1 MTSVSSRLL
10 VSICLVLVSI
20 GLVRA
25 RQPELPPQALQRVTA
40 FFEERRNARYMEKN
54 CQPTTYP
61 GWEGL
66 PLQQCTYSVKG
77 HNDSAPKTAKV
88 IMLNAS
94 PEQLARWVV
103 ATCVEVTGGARRRC
117 TDTLSKHIIAQSGAQ
132 FPIAGIVFEDILPE
146 DGVNE
151 VYAFRNGVTVRVD
164 GVTHRSPQQ
173 PTAAQIEKSLNG
185 QVTSTFK
192 FARIQSTTRENYK
205 ANGGTRNV
213 TESAWLDVVRD
224 LYKAAWGN
232 NRNELMIAWAR
243 ANAARLQ

>member
-1 MTSVSSRLL
+1 MRSVTPL
-10 VSICLVLVSI
+10 
-20 GLVRA
+20 
-25 RQPELPPQALQRVTA
+25 
-40 FFEERRNARYMEKN
+40 RNAYTSFT
-54 CQPTTYP
+54 P
-61 GWEGL
+61 
-66 PLQQCTYSVKG
+66 S
-77 HNDSAPKTAKV
+77 S
-88 IMLNAS
+88 
-94 PEQLARWVV
+94 
-103 ATCVEVTGGARRRC
+103 
-117 TDTLSKHIIAQSGAQ
+117 
-132 FPIAGIVFEDILPE
+132 GIVFEDILPE

-205 ANGGTRNV
+205 ANGGTKSV
-213 TESAWLDVVRD
+213 TELAWLDVVRD
-224 LYKAAWGN
+224 LYKAAWTN